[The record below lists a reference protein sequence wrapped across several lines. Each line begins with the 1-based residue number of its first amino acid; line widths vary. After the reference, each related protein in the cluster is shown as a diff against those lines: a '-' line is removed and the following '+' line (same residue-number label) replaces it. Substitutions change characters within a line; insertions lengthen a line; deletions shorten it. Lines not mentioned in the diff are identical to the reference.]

1 MQPFAGIHGGF
12 QLGSSAPEPS
22 AVGSV
27 VDATQWH
34 HYAQSWNATDGRRVV
49 YVDGVEVSSDAAG
62 DGAAYIG
69 GAFLDDDA
77 FMYIGM
83 NVYPQKWGLDE
94 FTHGNPQMSF
104 DGEIDDLA
112 IYAGKTLHACTSML

>member
-1 MQPFAGIHGGF
+1 MQPVAGIHGGF
-12 QLGSSAPEPS
+12 QLGGSAPEPS

-27 VDATQWH
+27 EDATQWH

-94 FTHGNPQMSF
+94 ITHGNPQMSF
-104 DGEIDDLA
+104 DGEIDDRA

>member
-1 MQPFAGIHGGF
+1 MMGALVASGSRATTSAHGRAASGNAGGP
-12 QLGSSAPEPS
+12 A
-22 AVGSV
+22 
-27 VDATQWH
+27 
-34 HYAQSWNATDGRRVV
+34 
-49 YVDGVEVSSDAAG
+49 AAG

-83 NVYPQKWGLDE
+83 NTYPQKWGLDE
-94 FTHGNPQMSF
+94 YTHGNPQMSF